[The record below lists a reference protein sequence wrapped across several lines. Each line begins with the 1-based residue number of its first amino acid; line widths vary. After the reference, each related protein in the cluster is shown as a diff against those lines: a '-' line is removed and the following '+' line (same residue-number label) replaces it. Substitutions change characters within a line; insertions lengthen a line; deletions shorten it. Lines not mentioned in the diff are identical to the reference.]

1 MKKLDLKR
9 ALSEHNMTQ
18 VELARKT
25 GVNAP
30 NISAI
35 VKDGNPTIARLTKI
49 AEAIGCDITDL
60 FYPDPADEAAE
71 KARAEAEEV
80 EESVTKFKKER
91 ARANG
96 PLGRTLGEYLG
107 AIDLDKITEDYY
119 ARIEAI
125 KEKIYEAFPSFKK
138 EDIDNIIEKF
148 KKLDVEIG
156 GTLALKHTATQ
167 RTTLGAPNWN
177 VLTDKNH
184 RLDYSNGA
192 LDPVFAGLSGGGE
205 LLEKHLKD
213 LEAEKENGQENAQQ
227 ESTQQENIQPE
238 STQTAIQTSTFCPH
252 CGKKVRVGVVL
263 LPEE

>member
-1 MKKLDLKR
+1 MKHLDIKR
-9 ALSEHNMTQ
+9 ALADHNTTQ
-18 VELARKT
+18 VQLGEKLNVLPQSLTSVIK
-25 GVNAP
+25 
-30 NISAI
+30 
-35 VKDGNPTIARLTKI
+35 GNPTISKLMQI
-49 AEAIGCDITDL
+49 AEGIGCDITDL
-60 FYPDPADEAAE
+60 FYPDPTDEAAE

-119 ARIEAI
+119 AQIGAI

-156 GTLALKHTATQ
+156 GTLALKHTATH
-167 RTTLGAPNWN
+167 RTTLGAPNWS

-192 LDPVFAGLSGGGE
+192 LDPVFVGLSGGGE

-213 LEAEKENGQENAQQ
+213 LEAEKENGQENAPQ
-227 ESTQQENIQPE
+227 EGTQQGNIQSE
-238 STQTAIQTSTFCPH
+238 STQTTIQTSTFCPH